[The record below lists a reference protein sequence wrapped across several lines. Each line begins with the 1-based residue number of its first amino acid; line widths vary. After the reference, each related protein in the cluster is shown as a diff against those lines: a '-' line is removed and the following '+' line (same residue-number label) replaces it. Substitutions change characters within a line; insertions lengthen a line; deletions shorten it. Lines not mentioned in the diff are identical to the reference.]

1 MPGPT
6 NPWASELKK
15 TRQRGG
21 GNKPLLKGKEQ
32 KSSSLQH
39 PDDAIKHH
47 DETSR
52 DEKSQDEKSQDEK
65 SLHETREAVI
75 TTTTNTMEKAAV
87 DEVKK
92 YVKVQDDDDDNA
104 AAEVL
109 RVANSTK
116 KKESSSPPYSKVNN
130 DDVIPTPKRLKKKVR
145 DTNQN
150 KQQVSKSTSSVVVED
165 DSSSKKKVSPKVNET
180 TITDAELPLKVR
192 KKTVDANL
200 PKEVSSGGTA
210 TKKVKSTLPD
220 TDAVASKVNDT
231 SVSPKGPKDSLAAV
245 QLKKKSNDAA
255 KPSSLNTNRCLYQ
268 DARSQLKPVAS
279 ILSRQLSQ
287 EAKIDVVKVAAPDND
302 DETPVDRLIKQ
313 GSIEQPKG

>member
-39 PDDAIKHH
+39 PDDAIKHQ

-52 DEKSQDEKSQDEK
+52 DEKSQDEK

-130 DDVIPTPKRLKKKVR
+130 DDDVIPTPKRLKKKVR

-150 KQQVSKSTSSVVVED
+150 TKQQVSKSTSSVVVED

>member
-39 PDDAIKHH
+39 PDDAIKH
-47 DETSR
+47 
-52 DEKSQDEKSQDEK
+52 QDEKSQDEK

>member
-52 DEKSQDEKSQDEK
+52 DEKSQDEK

-130 DDVIPTPKRLKKKVR
+130 DDVIPTTPKRLKKKVR

-150 KQQVSKSTSSVVVED
+150 TKQQVSKSTSSVVVED

>member
-39 PDDAIKHH
+39 PDDAIKHQ

-52 DEKSQDEKSQDEK
+52 DEKSQDEK

-130 DDVIPTPKRLKKKVR
+130 DDVIPTPKSLKKKVR

-231 SVSPKGPKDSLAAV
+231 SVSPKGPKDSLVAV

>member
-39 PDDAIKHH
+39 PDDAIKHQ

-52 DEKSQDEKSQDEK
+52 DEKSQDEK

-130 DDVIPTPKRLKKKVR
+130 DDVIPTPKSLKKKVR

-150 KQQVSKSTSSVVVED
+150 KQQVSKSTSSVVVDD

-231 SVSPKGPKDSLAAV
+231 SVSPKGPKDSLASV

>member
-39 PDDAIKHH
+39 PDDAIKHQ

-52 DEKSQDEKSQDEK
+52 DEKSQDEK

-130 DDVIPTPKRLKKKVR
+130 DDVIPTPKSLKKKVR

-255 KPSSLNTNRCLYQ
+255 KPSSLNTKRCLYQ

>member
-39 PDDAIKHH
+39 PDDAIKHQ

-52 DEKSQDEKSQDEK
+52 DEKSQDEK

-287 EAKIDVVKVAAPDND
+287 EAKIDVVKVAAADN

>member
-39 PDDAIKHH
+39 PDDAIKHQ

-52 DEKSQDEKSQDEK
+52 DEKSQDEK

-130 DDVIPTPKRLKKKVR
+130 DDVIPTPKSLKKKVR

-231 SVSPKGPKDSLAAV
+231 SVSPKGPKDLLAVV

>member
-39 PDDAIKHH
+39 PDDAIKHQ

-52 DEKSQDEKSQDEK
+52 DEKSQDEK

-287 EAKIDVVKVAAPDND
+287 EAKIEVVKAADD

>member
-39 PDDAIKHH
+39 PDDAIKHQ

-52 DEKSQDEKSQDEK
+52 DEKSQDEK

-302 DETPVDRLIKQ
+302 DDDETPVDRLIKQ

>member
-39 PDDAIKHH
+39 PDDAIKHQ

-52 DEKSQDEKSQDEK
+52 DEKSQDEK

-130 DDVIPTPKRLKKKVR
+130 DDVIPTPKSLKKKVR

-150 KQQVSKSTSSVVVED
+150 KQQVSKSTSSVVVDD

-231 SVSPKGPKDSLAAV
+231 SVSPKGPKDSLVAV

>member
-39 PDDAIKHH
+39 PDDAIKHQ

-52 DEKSQDEKSQDEK
+52 DEKSQDEK

-150 KQQVSKSTSSVVVED
+150 KQQVSKSTSSVVLDD

>member
-39 PDDAIKHH
+39 PDDAIKHQ

-52 DEKSQDEKSQDEK
+52 DEKSQDEK

-130 DDVIPTPKRLKKKVR
+130 DDVIPTPKSLKKKVR

-302 DETPVDRLIKQ
+302 DDDETPVDRLIKQ

>member
-39 PDDAIKHH
+39 PDDAIKHQ

-52 DEKSQDEKSQDEK
+52 DEKSQDEK

-130 DDVIPTPKRLKKKVR
+130 DDVIPTPKSLKKKVR

-150 KQQVSKSTSSVVVED
+150 TMQQVSKSTSSVVVDD

-302 DETPVDRLIKQ
+302 DDDETPVDRLIKQ

>member
-39 PDDAIKHH
+39 PDDAIKHQ

-52 DEKSQDEKSQDEK
+52 DEKSQDEK

-231 SVSPKGPKDSLAAV
+231 SVSPKGPKDSLVAV

>member
-39 PDDAIKHH
+39 PDDAIKHQ

-52 DEKSQDEKSQDEK
+52 DEKSQDEK

-220 TDAVASKVNDT
+220 TVASKVNDT
-231 SVSPKGPKDSLAAV
+231 SVSPKGPKDSLVAV

-287 EAKIDVVKVAAPDND
+287 EAKIDVVKVDAPDNDDD

>member
-39 PDDAIKHH
+39 PDDAIKHQ

-52 DEKSQDEKSQDEK
+52 DEKSQDEK

-130 DDVIPTPKRLKKKVR
+130 DDVIPTPKSLKKKVR

-150 KQQVSKSTSSVVVED
+150 KQQVSKSTSSVVVDD

-302 DETPVDRLIKQ
+302 DDDETPVDRLIKQ

>member
-39 PDDAIKHH
+39 PDDAIKH
-47 DETSR
+47 
-52 DEKSQDEKSQDEK
+52 QDEKSQDEK

-150 KQQVSKSTSSVVVED
+150 TKQQVSKSTSSVVVDD
-165 DSSSKKKVSPKVNET
+165 DSISKKKVNET

-192 KKTVDANL
+192 KKTADANL

-287 EAKIDVVKVAAPDND
+287 EAKIDVVKVAAADNDD

>member
-39 PDDAIKHH
+39 PDDAIKHQ

-52 DEKSQDEKSQDEK
+52 DEKSQDEK

-130 DDVIPTPKRLKKKVR
+130 DDVIPTPKSLKKKVR

-150 KQQVSKSTSSVVVED
+150 KQQVSKSTSSVVVDD

-287 EAKIDVVKVAAPDND
+287 EAKIDVVKVDAPDND
-302 DETPVDRLIKQ
+302 DDDEKPVDRLIKQ

>member
-39 PDDAIKHH
+39 PDDAIKHQ

-52 DEKSQDEKSQDEK
+52 DEKSQDEK

-150 KQQVSKSTSSVVVED
+150 KQQVSKSTSSVVVDD

-287 EAKIDVVKVAAPDND
+287 EAKIDVVKVDAPDNDDD

>member
-39 PDDAIKHH
+39 PDDAIKHQ

-52 DEKSQDEKSQDEK
+52 DEKSQDEK

-231 SVSPKGPKDSLAAV
+231 SVSPKGPKDLLAV
-245 QLKKKSNDAA
+245 VKLKKKSNDAA

>member
-39 PDDAIKHH
+39 PDDAIKHQ

-52 DEKSQDEKSQDEK
+52 DEKSQDEK

-150 KQQVSKSTSSVVVED
+150 KQQVSKSTSSVVVDD

-302 DETPVDRLIKQ
+302 DDDETPVDRLIKQ

>member
-39 PDDAIKHH
+39 PDDAIKHQ

-52 DEKSQDEKSQDEK
+52 DEKSQDEK

-130 DDVIPTPKRLKKKVR
+130 DDVIPTPKSLKKKVR

>member
-39 PDDAIKHH
+39 PDDAIKHQ

-52 DEKSQDEKSQDEK
+52 DEKSQDEK

-130 DDVIPTPKRLKKKVR
+130 DDVIPTPKSLKKKVR

-150 KQQVSKSTSSVVVED
+150 TKQQVSKSTSSVVVDD
-165 DSSSKKKVSPKVNET
+165 DSISKKKVSPKVNET

-220 TDAVASKVNDT
+220 TVASKVNDT

-302 DETPVDRLIKQ
+302 DDDETPVDRLIKQ

>member
-39 PDDAIKHH
+39 PDDAIKHQ

-52 DEKSQDEKSQDEK
+52 DEKSQDEK

>member
-39 PDDAIKHH
+39 PDDAIKHQ

-52 DEKSQDEKSQDEK
+52 DEKSQDEK

-150 KQQVSKSTSSVVVED
+150 KQQVSKSTSSVVVDD

>member
-39 PDDAIKHH
+39 PDDAIKHQ

-52 DEKSQDEKSQDEK
+52 DEKSQDEK

-130 DDVIPTPKRLKKKVR
+130 DDVIPTPKRLKKKVP

-150 KQQVSKSTSSVVVED
+150 TKQQVSKSTSSVVVED

-220 TDAVASKVNDT
+220 TVASKVNDT

>member
-39 PDDAIKHH
+39 PDDAIKH
-47 DETSR
+47 
-52 DEKSQDEKSQDEK
+52 QDEKSQDEK

-130 DDVIPTPKRLKKKVR
+130 DDVIPTPKSLKKKVR

-150 KQQVSKSTSSVVVED
+150 KQQVSKSTSSVVVDD

>member
-39 PDDAIKHH
+39 PDDAIKHQ

-52 DEKSQDEKSQDEK
+52 DEKSQDEK

-130 DDVIPTPKRLKKKVR
+130 DDVIPTPKSLKKKVR

-150 KQQVSKSTSSVVVED
+150 KQQVSKSTSSVVVDD

>member
-39 PDDAIKHH
+39 PDDAIKHQ

-52 DEKSQDEKSQDEK
+52 DEKSQDEK

-130 DDVIPTPKRLKKKVR
+130 DDVIPTPKSLKKKVR

-150 KQQVSKSTSSVVVED
+150 KQQVSKSTSSVVVDD

-287 EAKIDVVKVAAPDND
+287 EAKIDVVKVAAADNDD